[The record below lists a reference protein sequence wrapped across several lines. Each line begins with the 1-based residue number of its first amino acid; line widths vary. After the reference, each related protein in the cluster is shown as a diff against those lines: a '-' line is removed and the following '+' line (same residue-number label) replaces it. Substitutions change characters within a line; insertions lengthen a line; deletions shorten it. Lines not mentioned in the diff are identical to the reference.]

1 MTQITE
7 YNPFAPAVK
16 EDPYP
21 YYAWLRE
28 RHPVYYNDPLQFY
41 VLSRYADVEA
51 AARTPEVFS
60 SAQGIGPERAPVA
73 MMIAK
78 DPPDHT
84 RLRRLVSKAF
94 TPKMVEQLAPRVQE
108 IVDELLDAALPR
120 GAFDLVQDF
129 ASPLPVIM
137 IAEMLGVEPERRE
150 DFKRWSEAVIHITA
164 GGTKYGDMAT
174 YLQSWQE
181 FKAYMSQIIEARRRS
196 PRHDLVSALVQA
208 QDERDALTLNEILN
222 FCLLLLVAG
231 NETTTNLITNGAL
244 ALYTH
249 EAQRQKLRGQP
260 QLIQSAIEEV
270 LRYDGPIQGVFRTT
284 TRDVEVCGTTIAAQS
299 KVLLLWAA
307 ANRDPDVFPD
317 PDRFDIERT
326 PNEHMAFGRGI
337 HFCLGA
343 PLARLEARIA
353 TQTILRRTKVTRPD
367 PDGVRERV
375 DNALFRGWKRFPV
388 VVELADA
395 A

>member
-7 YNPFAPAVK
+7 YSPFVPAVK
-16 EDPYP
+16 EDPYL

-28 RHPVYYNDPLQFY
+28 HHPVYYNDKLGFY

-94 TPKMVEQLAPRVQE
+94 TPKMVEQLAPRIQE

-120 GAFDLVQDF
+120 GSFDLVQDF

-150 DFKRWSEAVIHITA
+150 DFKRWSEAVIHVTA
-164 GGTKYGDMAT
+164 GGAQYGDMAA
-174 YLQSWQE
+174 YMQSWQE
-181 FKAYMSQIIEARRRS
+181 FKAYVSWIIEERRRS
-196 PRHDLVSALVQA
+196 PRNDLVSALVQA

-284 TRDVEVCGTTIAAQS
+284 TRDVEVRGTTIAAHS

-353 TQTILRRTKVTRPD
+353 TQTILHRTKVTRPD

-375 DNALFRGWKRFPV
+375 DNALFRGLKRFPV

>member
-1 MTQITE
+1 MKEVFMTQITE
-7 YNPFAPAVK
+7 YNPFVPAVK

-21 YYAWLRE
+21 YYVWLRE
-28 RHPVYYNDPLQFY
+28 HRPVYYNDKLGFY

-84 RLRRLVSKAF
+84 RLRRLVSRAF
-94 TPKMVEQLAPRVQE
+94 TPKMVEQLAPRIQE

-137 IAEMLGVEPERRE
+137 IAEMLGVEPERRAE
-150 DFKRWSEAVIHITA
+150 FKRWSDAVIHVTA
-164 GGTKYGDMAT
+164 GGMQYGDMAA

-181 FKAYMSQIIEARRRS
+181 FKAYVSQIIAERRRS
-196 PRHDLVSALVQA
+196 PRNDLVSALVQA

-249 EAQRQKLRGQP
+249 EEQRQKLRGQP
-260 QLIQSAIEEV
+260 QLIQSAIEEI

-284 TRDVEVCGTTIAAQS
+284 TRDVEVRGSTIAA
-299 KVLLLWAA
+299 
-307 ANRDPDVFPD
+307 
-317 PDRFDIERT
+317 
-326 PNEHMAFGRGI
+326 
-337 HFCLGA
+337 
-343 PLARLEARIA
+343 
-353 TQTILRRTKVTRPD
+353 
-367 PDGVRERV
+367 
-375 DNALFRGWKRFPV
+375 
-388 VVELADA
+388 
-395 A
+395 

>member
-1 MTQITE
+1 
-7 YNPFAPAVK
+7 
-16 EDPYP
+16 
-21 YYAWLRE
+21 
-28 RHPVYYNDPLQFY
+28 
-41 VLSRYADVEA
+41 
-51 AARTPEVFS
+51 
-60 SAQGIGPERAPVA
+60 
-73 MMIAK
+73 
-78 DPPDHT
+78 
-84 RLRRLVSKAF
+84 
-94 TPKMVEQLAPRVQE
+94 MVEQLAPRIQE
-108 IVDELLDAALPR
+108 IVDELLDVSLPR
-120 GAFDLVQDF
+120 GSFDLVQDF

-150 DFKRWSEAVIHITA
+150 DFKRWSEAVIHVTA
-164 GGTKYGDMAT
+164 GGAQYGDMAA

-181 FKAYMSQIIEARRRS
+181 FKAYVSRIIEERRRS
-196 PRHDLVSALVQA
+196 PRNDLVSALVQA

-284 TRDVEVCGTTIAAQS
+284 TRDVEVRGMTIAAHS
-299 KVLLLWAA
+299 KVLLLWAS

-326 PNEHMAFGRGI
+326 PNDHLAFGRGI

-353 TQTILRRTKVTRPD
+353 TQTILRRTQVTRPD

-375 DNALFRGWKRFPV
+375 DNALFRGLKRFPV

>member
-7 YNPFAPAVK
+7 YNPFVPEVK

-28 RHPVYYNDPLQFY
+28 HRPVYYNDKLGFY

-84 RLRRLVSKAF
+84 RLRRLVSRAF
-94 TPKMVEQLAPRVQE
+94 TPKMVEQLAPRIQE
-108 IVDELLDAALPR
+108 IVDELLDAALLR

-137 IAEMLGVEPERRE
+137 IAEMLGVEPGRRE
-150 DFKRWSEAVIHITA
+150 DFKRWSEAVIHVTA

-181 FKAYMSQIIEARRRS
+181 FKDYVSRIIEERRRS
-196 PRHDLVSALVQA
+196 PRNDLVSALVQA

-284 TRDVEVCGTTIAAQS
+284 TRDVEVRGTTIAAHS
-299 KVLLLWAA
+299 KVLLLWAS

-326 PNEHMAFGRGI
+326 PNDHLAFGRGI

-375 DNALFRGWKRFPV
+375 DNALFRGLKRFPV

>member
-7 YNPFAPAVK
+7 YSPFVPAVK

-21 YYAWLRE
+21 HYAWLRKH
-28 RHPVYYNDPLQFY
+28 HPVYYNDKLGFY

-51 AARTPEVFS
+51 AAHTPEVFS

-94 TPKMVEQLAPRVQE
+94 TPKMVEQLAPRIQE

-120 GAFDLVQDF
+120 GSFDLVQDF

-150 DFKRWSEAVIHITA
+150 DFKRWSEAVIHVTA
-164 GGTKYGDMAT
+164 GGTQYGDMAA

-181 FKAYMSQIIEARRRS
+181 FKAYMSRIVEERRRS

-284 TRDVEVCGTTIAAQS
+284 TRDVEVRGTTIAAHS

-307 ANRDPDVFPD
+307 ANRDPEVFPD

-326 PNEHMAFGRGI
+326 PNDHMAFGRGI